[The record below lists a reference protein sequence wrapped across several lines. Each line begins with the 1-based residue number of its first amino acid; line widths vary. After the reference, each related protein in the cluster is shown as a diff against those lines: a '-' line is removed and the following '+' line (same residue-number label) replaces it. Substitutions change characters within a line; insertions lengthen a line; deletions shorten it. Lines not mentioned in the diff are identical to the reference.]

1 MSESACKLSCCT
13 GIDPIVSEPV
23 KLRYSPAIRCAKLDL
38 PEPESPTTAHM
49 PCAGSVIVMLRNTG
63 TLAHE
68 DALAA
73 DGVLSADDAPVS
85 VPLDNGAPVWVLL
98 GDTSVSSLL
107 GGASVPAPL
116 AATTPSSAASSSRET
131 DGYANVTSLN
141 SITGSPSTRAVPR
154 CCSLSFRNVKIL
166 SLADIPFIAT

>member
-1 MSESACKLSCCT
+1 
-13 GIDPIVSEPV
+13 
-23 KLRYSPAIRCAKLDL
+23 
-38 PEPESPTTAHM
+38 
-49 PCAGSVIVMLRNTG
+49 MLRNTG

-85 VPLDNGAPVWVLL
+85 VPLDNGAPVWVPLDNGAPVWVLL
-98 GDTSVSSLL
+98 GDTFVSSLL